1 MEEMK
6 NPRSDIRAI
15 FDAGLQ
21 AADPGEAVRRAVRLE
36 GERLEV
42 DGRKYNLNDF
52 DRILVVGAGK
62 AAASM
67 AAALEGVLKTRIT
80 KG

>member
-1 MEEMK
+1 MAEMK
-6 NPRSDIRAI
+6 NPRSDIREI

-21 AADPGEAVRRAVRLE
+21 AANPGEAIRRTVSLK

-42 DGRKYNLNDF
+42 DGRTYNLNDF
-52 DRILVVGAGK
+52 ERILVVGAGK

-67 AAALEGVLKTRIT
+67 AAAL
-80 KG
+80 